1 VGSNPFLSA
10 MSLSP
15 RFRCHQQSLRFIA
28 WLMVRNS
35 PTYPYNP
42 ITQDCWMKRV
52 LDEKPVPLI
61 LQFTLTFNSKPKRVV
76 ARAGCPFYVAVSE
89 SPGEKASLW

>member
-1 VGSNPFLSA
+1 
-10 MSLSP
+10 
-15 RFRCHQQSLRFIA
+15 
-28 WLMVRNS
+28 
-35 PTYPYNP
+35 
-42 ITQDCWMKRV
+42 MKRV